1 MPCLGDYSLAIPI
14 EFVNVIVRKSAAE
27 KKYSGGLDG
36 LARSDLA
43 NYLEDE
49 HLVRVG
55 FMSTREAFCFAEQL
69 EAAGLRFSEDGESD
83 IAVITWGDPETPPWL
98 SVGECEGRGACWL
111 RDCAPGKLVDVDPY
125 MMLRWAA
132 PILPSVEDVVRTLR
146 RRGADVR
153 ERAVNAEDP
162 GTVLLDCSREG
173 AQIEVEVFKDCDS
186 GRIGVWGRRNLA
198 RRTSIDAD
206 QALMR
211 DLTAALVSAGAEDPS
226 GRR

>member
-1 MPCLGDYSLAIPI
+1 MNT
-14 EFVNVIVRKSAAE
+14 E
-27 KKYSGGLDG
+27 
-36 LARSDLA
+36 
-43 NYLEDE
+43 
-49 HLVRVG
+49 
-55 FMSTREAFCFAEQL
+55 
-69 EAAGLRFSEDGESD
+69 
-83 IAVITWGDPETPPWL
+83 
-98 SVGECEGRGACWL
+98 
-111 RDCAPGKLVDVDPY
+111 
-125 MMLRWAA
+125 
-132 PILPSVEDVVRTLR
+132 
-146 RRGADVR
+146 
-153 ERAVNAEDP
+153 ER